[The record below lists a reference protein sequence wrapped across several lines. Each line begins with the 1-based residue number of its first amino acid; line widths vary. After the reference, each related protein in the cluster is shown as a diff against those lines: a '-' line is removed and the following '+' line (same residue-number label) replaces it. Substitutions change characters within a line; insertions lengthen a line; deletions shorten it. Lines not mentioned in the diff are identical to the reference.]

1 MKKFL
6 SLGEQ
11 LRENPKTIW
20 LSIPVLILGI
30 MWYGIK
36 GDKEGQTGGYGHLGL
51 TFRLL
56 HKHQGQ
62 SKLFLRISYWL
73 FSQANHIGVGS
84 GLPTVRL
91 KMAQVVAQLGDL
103 KQAKMDIES
112 AIKLCQQTKDISQAA
127 YITAHLGRIKI
138 KLGDLAGAKR
148 DLESSFRDLEKILK
162 KRSTMHHQIWMS
174 TAEMGLSEWY
184 FASGDKKQALLW
196 AQKAAARA
204 QKQDLKTRMLDISN
218 LIHEIEHG

>member
-138 KLGDLAGAKR
+138 KLGDLAGAKQWGVS
-148 DLESSFRDLEKILK
+148 DIAMEALK
-162 KRSTMHHQIWMS
+162 NIKLV
-174 TAEMGLSEWY
+174 E
-184 FASGDKKQALLW
+184 
-196 AQKAAARA
+196 AARTEA
-204 QKQDLKTRMLDISN
+204 ARIVKEDPDLRNYPALAVRAHTADTEMHL
-218 LIHEIEHG
+218 E